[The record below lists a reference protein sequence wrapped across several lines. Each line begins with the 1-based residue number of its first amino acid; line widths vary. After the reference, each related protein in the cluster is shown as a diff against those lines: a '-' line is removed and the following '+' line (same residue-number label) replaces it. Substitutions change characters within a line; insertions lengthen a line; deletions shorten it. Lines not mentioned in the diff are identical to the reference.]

1 MVENSLLD
9 AYRKYQILKQRLY
22 ENSVHDKLKNRL
34 AFYKQEGMEDEYS
47 QTLVTIYEYEMLE
60 RELESLFAKPN
71 KSIYVPNGQFSWVEY
86 FKKADQLLFGQ
97 DVPEWTSIEYYET
110 NDKLMEIV
118 SSELNKKFPDE
129 QWKFGELPLFHWQ
142 ILNYPGYEPT
152 ESEIE
157 MWENNPNIFKDSG
170 YYFENS
176 AKTAKCLYQSKVGD
190 KLISSKSDLNK
201 LADICDSA
209 KENRQ
214 VYVIEREDDECSGG
228 YDLGVEIEFKENAT
242 DTFYGTP
249 LTPQEKVIN
258 DTVVREIDTQL
269 AGSNDM
275 SIIHDRLGIL
285 SDAINEFFNKNK
297 FDSSSKK
304 ISSDSPESS
313 SPNLQ

>member
-34 AFYKQEGMEDEYS
+34 AFYEQEGMEDEYS

-86 FKKADQLLFGQ
+86 YKKADQLLFGQ
-97 DVPEWTSIEYYET
+97 DVPEWTSIEYYGT

-176 AKTAKCLYQSKVGD
+176 AKTAKCLYQSKIGD
-190 KLISSKSDLNK
+190 RLISSKSDLNK
-201 LADICDSA
+201 LASICDSA

-242 DTFYGTP
+242 ETFYGTP

-285 SDAINEFFNKNK
+285 SDAINEFFRKNN
-297 FDSSSKK
+297 FSGSSKK